1 MRQSVDINRVLEQNR
16 RYHDEVEAEIYD
28 NRMGIIND
36 PFTARQMIEELE
48 RVLGRPLPS
57 GGTVVDVGA
66 GTGNV
71 AVKLAMSGRFDR
83 IIAADISEGML
94 AQARASAQAVDC
106 SIETV
111 LTDMVRLPFEDESV
125 DLVVGCAVLHHL
137 PDPTAFMA
145 DVRRV
150 LKPGGSCIFIGEPSK
165 WGKYII
171 ETLKL
176 PLVGANRVY
185 KLVSGRPGIRWEHD
199 NIDVHTFSVSDVMR
213 MTAGYEN
220 VRLVPE
226 GFLETVLDQ
235 SFFTAIRYM
244 QGTGRGIIPVVTA
257 IRRSCRSLDQSLLNR
272 VVPRDL
278 RTDMKFSAMKP
289 AQTGTASAA

>member
-1 MRQSVDINRVLEQNR
+1 MRQSVDVNRVLEQNR
-16 RYHDEVEAEIYD
+16 RYHDEVEAGVYD
-28 NRMGIIND
+28 NRMGVIHD
-36 PFTARQMIEELE
+36 DFTVRQMIAELE
-48 RVLGRPLPS
+48 RVLGRPLPT
-57 GGTVVDVGA
+57 GCTVVDVGA

-94 AQARASAQAVDC
+94 ARARASAQAVGC

-111 LTDMVRLPFEDESV
+111 QTDMVRLPFDDETI

-137 PDPTAFMA
+137 PDPLAFMA
-145 DVRRV
+145 EVRRI

-165 WGKYII
+165 WGKRII

-185 KLVSGRPGIRWEHD
+185 KLVSGRPGVSWEHD
-199 NIDVHTFSVSDVMR
+199 NIDVHTFSIGDLKRV
-213 MTAGYEN
+213 TAGYEN

-244 QGTGRGIIPVVTA
+244 QGSAPGVVPVVTA
-257 IRRSCRSLDQSLLNR
+257 IRRTTRALDQSLLNHI
-272 VVPRDL
+272 VPRNL

-289 AQTGTASAA
+289 ARTGTASVP

>member
-1 MRQSVDINRVLEQNR
+1 MRQSVDVNRVLEQNR
-16 RYHDEVEAEIYD
+16 RYHDEVEANVYD
-28 NRMGIIND
+28 NRMGITND
-36 PFTARQMIEELE
+36 SFTTGQMIAELE
-48 RVLGRPLPS
+48 RVLGRPLPTNC
-57 GGTVVDVGA
+57 TVVDVGA

-71 AVKLAMSGRFDR
+71 AIKLAMSGRFDR

-94 AQARASAQAVDC
+94 AQARASAQAAGC

-111 LTDMVRLPFEDESV
+111 QTDMARLPFEDESI

-137 PDPTAFMA
+137 PDPVAFMA
-145 DVRRV
+145 EVKRV
-150 LKPGGSCIFIGEPSK
+150 LKPGGSCIFIGEPST
-165 WGKYII
+165 WGKRII

-176 PLVGANRVY
+176 PLVSANRVY
-185 KLVSGRPGIRWEHD
+185 KLVSGRPGIQWEHD
-199 NIDVHTFSVSDVMR
+199 NIDVHTFSISDVMR
-213 MTAGYEN
+213 MTVSYQN

-244 QGTGRGIIPVVTA
+244 QGRVPGVIPAVTA
-257 IRRSCRSLDQSLLNR
+257 IRRICRTLDQSLLNR
-272 VVPRDL
+272 IVPRDL

-289 AQTGTASAA
+289 ARAGTASVP

>member
-1 MRQSVDINRVLEQNR
+1 MRQSVDFNRVLEQNR
-16 RYHDEVEAEIYD
+16 RFHDEVEAEVYD

-36 PFTARQMIEELE
+36 AFTTQQMIAELE

-83 IIAADISEGML
+83 IIAADISTGML
-94 AQARASAQAVDC
+94 AQAQENAHNVGC

-111 LTDMVRLPFEDESV
+111 QTDMVRLPFEDGTI

-137 PDPTAFMA
+137 PDPVSFMA
-145 DVRRV
+145 EVRRV
-150 LKPGGSCIFIGEPSK
+150 LKPGGSCIFIGEPSR
-165 WGKYII
+165 WGLAII

-176 PLVGANRVY
+176 PLVAANRVY
-185 KLVSGRPGIRWEHD
+185 KRVSGRPGIQWEHD
-199 NIDVHTFSVSDVMR
+199 NIDVHTFSVGDVMR

-244 QGTGRGIIPVVTA
+244 QGSVPGVTPA
-257 IRRSCRSLDQSLLNR
+257 VTVIRRACRVLDQTLLNR
-272 VVPRDL
+272 VVPRNL
-278 RTDMKFSAMKP
+278 RTDMKFSAAKP
-289 AQTGTASAA
+289 KSTEAGSVD